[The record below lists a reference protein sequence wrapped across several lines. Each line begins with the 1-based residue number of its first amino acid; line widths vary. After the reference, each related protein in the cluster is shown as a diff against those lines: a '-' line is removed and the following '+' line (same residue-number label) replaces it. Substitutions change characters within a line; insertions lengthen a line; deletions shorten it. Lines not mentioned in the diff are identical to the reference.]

1 MKKLALVTG
10 AARGIGEACA
20 IKLAAEG
27 YRVIIHYNNS
37 ADEAEATASII
48 KYDGGFADTFQA
60 DLRDEE
66 QVRSMCSRILRKYH
80 CPDVIV
86 NNAGI
91 AQYTQFQDISDD
103 DWNRMMDSNV
113 KGAFHIIREFLPA
126 MIDRKKGSIVNIS
139 SQWGQ
144 TGGSCEVHYSASKG
158 AVIAMTKALAKE
170 VGPSGIRVNCVA
182 PGCIRTAMTEC
193 LGEETLRS
201 IAEETP
207 LGRIGTPEDV
217 AAAVAFLASD
227 EASFITGQ
235 VLGVNGGTVI

>member
-1 MKKLALVTG
+1 MKKLALITG

-20 IKLAAEG
+20 IRLASEG

-37 ADEAEATASII
+37 QEAAEATASII
-48 KYDGGFADTFQA
+48 KYDGGTADIYQA

-66 QVRSMCSRILRKYH
+66 QVRSMCSRVMRKYH
-80 CPDVIV
+80 CPDLIV

-91 AQYTQFQDISDD
+91 AQKIQFQDISDD
-103 DWNRMMDSNV
+103 DWDRMMDSNV
-113 KGAFHIIREFLPA
+113 KGSFHVIREFLPE
-126 MIDRKKGSIVNIS
+126 MINRKKGCIINIS

-170 VGPSGIRVNCVA
+170 LGPSGIRVNCVA

-193 LGEETLRS
+193 LGEETLKN

-207 LGRIGTPEDV
+207 LGRLGTPEDV

-227 EASFITGQ
+227 GASFITGQ
-235 VLGVNGGTVI
+235 VLGVNGGSVI